1 MAGSRKLNSVAV
13 FSPWQSQ
20 LEDAPQILV
29 GFSGGL
35 DSTVLLALLCDII
48 PAKRLCAVHINHGLS
63 DNADE
68 WQSHAEGFCQSLGVQ
83 LRCETVS
90 VKGAGEGLEAAAR
103 EARYQVFSRLLQ
115 TDGLLLLGH
124 HADDQV
130 ETVLYRLLRGSGSK
144 GLSGIPVSRTLASG
158 RLIRP
163 LLQWQKTQLQ
173 SFAEQH
179 NLNWVEDETNLQSTF
194 DRNYLRNQVVPE
206 IAGRWPDYAQR
217 IGHSAQL
224 SKDNEDLAEAVAAD
238 DLQTL
243 DIRIERG
250 GWSLCL
256 DVFATLSA
264 VRQRNVLRHWPDLYQ
279 LPLPGHKIIDE
290 IIDSV
295 VQARKDA
302 APKLLSQGIR
312 WGRFRKRLYLLT
324 AASDYG
330 AVKEDLHWHIE
341 QLLVMPDGSRLSCKK
356 MLGQGLVVAAGQSV
370 TVRTRRGGER
380 CQPVGRQHSNSL
392 KKLLQEF
399 NLEPWW
405 RDRVPL
411 LYMGEQLVAV
421 GDLWV
426 CEGYQAAPNQQG
438 IGIHWHLGSQV
449 NCC

>member
-1 MAGSRKLNSVAV
+1 MARSRKLNSVAV

-63 DNADE
+63 DHADK
-68 WQSHAEGFCQSLGVQ
+68 WQSHTEDFCQSLGVQ
-83 LRCETVS
+83 LHCETVS

-179 NLNWVEDETNLQSTF
+179 NLTWVEDETNLQNIF

-206 IAGRWPDYAQR
+206 IAGRWPDYVQR

-243 DIRIERG
+243 DVRIERG

-256 DVFATLSA
+256 DAFAALSA
-264 VRQRNVLRHWPDLYQ
+264 VRQRNALRHWPGLYQ
-279 LPLPGHKIIDE
+279 LPLPGHKIINE

-312 WGRFRKRLYLLT
+312 WGRFRSRLYLLT
-324 AASDYG
+324 AVTDCG
-330 AVKEDLHWHIE
+330 AVNNDLHWHTE
-341 QLLVMPDGSRLSCKK
+341 NPLFMPDGSRLSGKK
-356 MLGQGLVVAAGQSV
+356 MLGQGLVLAAGQSV

-380 CQPVGRQHSNSL
+380 CQPAGRQHSNSL

-411 LYMGEQLVAV
+411 LYMDEQLVAV

-438 IGIHWHLGSQV
+438 IGIHWHLGS
-449 NCC
+449 